1 MFLSDVRIP
10 KEVSTYEVHQH
21 LHILFDD
28 GGRQFLFRR
37 EGESVRM
44 LSIVPPK
51 HPHMPLP
58 LDTFRPHHP
67 YAFVADLIITKAK
80 QSRRYDVRDPDERRA
95 WLREKMGD
103 AADVPF
109 CRFQDKVIT
118 IKGGVKRIVA
128 QATGT
133 LIVKDAAGFAGLIQ
147 AGVGRGRAFGCGLVW
162 MPAIMGERE

>member
-21 LHILFDD
+21 LHILFEN
-28 GGRQFLFRR
+28 GQRPFLFRR
-37 EGESVRM
+37 EGESVQM
-44 LSIVPPK
+44 VSIQPPK
-51 HPHMPLP
+51 HPHKAIPLERF
-58 LDTFRPHHP
+58 LAHHP
-67 YAFVADLIITKAK
+67 YAFVSDLIITKAH

-95 WLREKMGD
+95 WMRAKLAGM
-103 AADVPF
+103 ADVPF

-133 LIVKDAAGFAGLIQ
+133 LIVKDTTAFAGLVQ
-147 AGVGRGRAFGCGLVW
+147 SGLGRGRAFGCGLVW
-162 MPAIMGERE
+162 MPALFGERA